1 MISVRF
7 PGKPFNITII
17 QVFPLTSNAEEA
29 EVKWFC
35 EDLKDFLEL
44 TSKRRKSRDTWSN
57 RQDAIGVQNEA
68 GQRLTEFC

>member
-1 MISVRF
+1 MTQALDD
-7 PGKPFNITII
+7 K
-17 QVFPLTSNAEEA
+17 EA
-29 EVKWFC
+29 EVEWFC

>member
-1 MISVRF
+1 MVSVHF
-7 PGKPFNITII
+7 QGKPFNITVI
-17 QVFPLTSNAEEA
+17 QVYAPTSNTEEA
-29 EVKWFC
+29 EVEWFC